1 MSRVSFKKSS
11 RSGFTILEMIVSL
24 ALLSLIIGLPIG
36 IISRGGGKVEIE
48 SAMRGMCRALR
59 ATHSISIATNRDA
72 VFMIDKNRNSYLSN
86 GDHEVFLPSSILMRV
101 NSGRYGLQNNSHSS
115 ITFFPDSTSSGGDIT
130 LENSKVKGSISINW
144 LTSEVSCSLV

>member
-1 MSRVSFKKSS
+1 MSQLSLKNSS

-24 ALLSLIIGLPIG
+24 ALLSLVIGLPIG

-59 ATHSISIATNRDA
+59 ATHSISLATNADA
-72 VFMIDKNRNSYLSN
+72 VFMIDKYRNSYRSN
-86 GDHEVFLPSSILMRV
+86 GAREVFLPSSILMHV
-101 NSGRYGLQNNSHSS
+101 NSGRYGMQDNSHSS

-130 LENSKVKGSISINW
+130 LENNRVKATISINW
-144 LTSEVSCSLV
+144 LTSEISCVLV